1 MLKKPNSERSKK
13 RPELSAKESRN
24 SLEPSKRLTPHSLRK
39 KPESSTKENLR
50 LELQPGLKNRP
61 PKLPECSL
69 KPREESSRLL
79 KPSKQRGREI
89 RKTEERSERNKT
101 DLNKKEKR
109 ENSEMRKR
117 DLLRWRG
124 KERRLKK
131 LRNKLNLKLLRLTAN
146 LKKWKRTPKKRD
158 KKPKENLLR
167 SKRKRPESE
176 MPNVKLK
183 KTCNLPRTRPKEKL
197 LRRSKMM
204 LRSVSQLLLK
214 IEIELLLKRL
224 LFLNISK
231 SKRRRLRKLLRPKK
245 RLKPTKNMLKSK
257 KPSTKK
263 SPERKRKELR
273 TR

>member
-1 MLKKPNSERSKK
+1 M
-13 RPELSAKESRN
+13 SAKESRN

-39 KPESSTKENLR
+39 KLESSTKENLR

-79 KPSKQRGREI
+79 KPSKLLGREI
-89 RKTEERSERNKT
+89 KKTEESSERNKIEW
-101 DLNKKEKR
+101 NKKEKR

-117 DLLRWRG
+117 DLLRWREQ
-124 KERRLKK
+124 ERRPKK
-131 LRNKLNLKLLRLTAN
+131 LRNKPNLKLLRLTEN

-167 SKRKRPESE
+167 SKPKRPESE
-176 MPNVKLK
+176 MKNVRLR
-183 KTCNLPRTRPKEKL
+183 KTCNLPRMRPKEML
-197 LRRSKMM
+197 LRRSKKR
-204 LRSVSQLLLK
+204 LRSVSQLPSI

-245 RLKPTKNMLKSK
+245 RLKPIKNMLKSK

-273 TR
+273 RR